1 MLPDSPES
9 SSSSSSS
16 GAKGRLKIE
25 CVGVG
30 ANIEVVPL
38 DVVVVVVV
46 VVLREKVGLFL
57 ARDVKSKDGRFWK
70 SFFAEMK
77 LLTGVK

>member
-1 MLPDSPES
+1 M
-9 SSSSSSS
+9 
-16 GAKGRLKIE
+16 KIE

-70 SFFAEMK
+70 SF
-77 LLTGVK
+77 L

>member
-1 MLPDSPES
+1 M
-9 SSSSSSS
+9 
-16 GAKGRLKIE
+16 KIE

-46 VVLREKVGLFL
+46 VVLRENVGLFL

-70 SFFAEMK
+70 SFFCRDEIIDRSK
-77 LLTGVK
+77 INFITKKGF

>member
-1 MLPDSPES
+1 M
-9 SSSSSSS
+9 
-16 GAKGRLKIE
+16 KIE

-46 VVLREKVGLFL
+46 VVLRENVGLFL

-70 SFFAEMK
+70 RFCRDEIIDRGKINCIRKKKDFDGS
-77 LLTGVK
+77 

>member
-1 MLPDSPES
+1 M
-9 SSSSSSS
+9 
-16 GAKGRLKIE
+16 KIE

-70 SFFAEMK
+70 SFCRDEIIDRSKINCITKKDFD
-77 LLTGVK
+77 GS